1 MFRQLRL
8 QAYLS
13 DKDVAYSAHYRGQ
26 TQTQPP
32 NRLKYAAFLA
42 ILALFLY

>member
-26 TQTQPP
+26 IQPPAP
-32 NRLKYAAFLA
+32 NRLRYAAFLA
-42 ILALFLY
+42 LLALFLY